1 MAAVATVLYFDLRV
15 RKEGFD
21 LQLLAR
27 GVGEDASAYATSPQA
42 VGEASGLGGGGFAP
56 PRSSAAAS
64 LRRRRPSRAAGS
76 RRRSRPAAPLRH
88 PRSRRPRPPAGGMQS
103 GDPLADPP
111 AARAPR
117 GRRRGRELRPG
128 ARLPAVAAVV
138 AAVLLA
144 RRRRAA
150 APPRAR
156 RMRRE
161 ARAHAREILQ
171 ERRFRGSEVP
181 RPFHRHPALARRSAA
196 AGRGTSS
203 TTSRAGSPAGGP
215 WCSSSSAR
223 SSCSRP
229 LGLARGSIR
238 RRASAAARAAR
249 ARAPTRE
256 DPAALERDA
265 DRAAAAGEWE
275 TAVRLRFRAGLLR
288 LDARELIEYR
298 PSLTTGEVADAV
310 GSPTFERVGADFD
323 AIAYGGRPAGEQD
336 EAASREGWQRVLSEA
351 GTR

>member
-1 MAAVATVLYFDLRV
+1 VAALV
-15 RKEGFD
+15 
-21 LQLLAR
+21 
-27 GVGEDASAYATSPQA
+27 
-42 VGEASGLGGGGFAP
+42 
-56 PRSSAAAS
+56 AAA
-64 LRRRRPSRAAGS
+64 LLGA
-76 RRRSRPAAPLRH
+76 PA
-88 PRSRRPRPPAGGMQS
+88 
-103 GDPLADPP
+103 
-111 AARAPR
+111 
-117 GRRRGRELRPG
+117 
-128 ARLPAVAAVV
+128 
-138 AAVLLA
+138 
-144 RRRRAA
+144 AA
-150 APPRAR
+150 APAAAFSAPVLAQGGPDASQ
-156 RMRRE
+156 
-161 ARAHAREILQ
+161 ARAHAREILK
-171 ERRFRGSEVP
+171 ERRFRGSGVP
-181 RPFHRHPALARRSAA
+181 RPFAGILRWLGDRLQPVRDLIDDLSGWIPGGRPVVFLILSALVLLAA
-196 AGRGTSS
+196 
-203 TTSRAGSPAGGP
+203 
-215 WCSSSSAR
+215 
-223 SSCSRP
+223 